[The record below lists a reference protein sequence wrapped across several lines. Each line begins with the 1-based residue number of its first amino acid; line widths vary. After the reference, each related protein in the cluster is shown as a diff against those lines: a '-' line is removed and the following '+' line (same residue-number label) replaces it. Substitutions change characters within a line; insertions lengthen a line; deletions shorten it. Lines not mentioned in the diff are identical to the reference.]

1 MEKFLINGENDNFEI
16 VVGLEIHAQVNSQA
30 KLFSGSSTKFGSK
43 PNENVS
49 LVDAAMPGML
59 PVINKHCIEQAVK
72 SGLGLRAKINKFSIF
87 DRKNYFYADL
97 PQGYQI
103 SQYSDPIVGE
113 GNVEINFP
121 DGTKK
126 NIGIERLH
134 LEQDAGKSLH
144 DQHPSKSY
152 IDLNR
157 SGVALMEIVSKPDIT
172 SPDEAGAFIKKIRS
186 ILRFLDTCDGNMEHG
201 SLRCDVNVSV
211 RRTGE
216 PLGTRCEIK
225 NLNSVRFVMLAIVSE
240 AKRQVEEIENGN
252 EISQETR
259 LFDSDKLETRPMRS
273 KENAHDYRYFPD
285 PDLMPLEITDEYIYN
300 IKRSLPLLPDEI
312 RVKLVNDFGLSDYD
326 ASVISEEKE
335 TSDYFF
341 VASEGR
347 DGKLVSNWLTT
358 ELFGSLNKNSLSINN
373 SPIKPKQLG
382 ELVSFISDGTI
393 SGRIA
398 KDVFAEMFES
408 GSDASLIIDEKG
420 LKQNSNSE
428 DIIKM
433 IDSVINNN
441 QDKVSEYKSG
451 KDKLFGFF
459 VGQVMKNSGGKAN
472 PKMVNEIL
480 KEKLN

>member
-59 PVINKHCIEQAVK
+59 PVINKHCIKQAVK

-186 ILRFLDTCDGNMEHG
+186 ILRFLDTCDGNMEQG

-211 RRTGE
+211 RRVGE

-252 EISQETR
+252 EIIQETR
-259 LFDSDKLETRPMRS
+259 LFDPDKLETRPMRS

-285 PDLMPLEITDEYIYN
+285 PDLMPLELTDDFIHN
-300 IKRSLPLLPDEI
+300 IKSSLPLLPDEI
-312 RVKLVNDFGLSDYD
+312 RLKLVNDFGLSDYD

-341 VASEGR
+341 IATEGR

-382 ELVSFISDGTI
+382 ELVGFISDGTI

-398 KDVFAEMFES
+398 KDVFAEMFET

-420 LKQNSNSE
+420 LKQNSNSD

-433 IDSVINNN
+433 IDNVIDNN
-441 QDKVSEYKSG
+441 Q
-451 KDKLFGFF
+451 
-459 VGQVMKNSGGKAN
+459 KNIC
-472 PKMVNEIL
+472 PQR
-480 KEKLN
+480 LNHLLII